1 MKMSDQTDLPAE
13 TTEATR
19 AADSAAPQIDATA
32 PDTTAPAESPPA
44 MRNGKVLEPGD
55 AYSPVTDRMI
65 PSHDGVLEHDHY
77 AEWEGQPTIRFFP
90 DHFISE
96 GTAMILLLCLYS
108 VLAVFLPAY
117 LEGRANPAV
126 TPVGSKPA
134 WYFLFLY
141 QYLHFVPPL
150 VGTLTPVAL
159 LVLLGAWPFLDRNPS
174 RKPRKRVAALVLA
187 AVVVVVILTLTIMGA
202 ME

>member
-1 MKMSDQTDLPAE
+1 MSDQEPRTQADELPAE
-13 TTEATR
+13 KPTDTAEDRAFTTKKGR
-19 AADSAAPQIDATA
+19 
-32 PDTTAPAESPPA
+32 
-44 MRNGKVLEPGD
+44 VLEPGD
-55 AYSPVTDRMI
+55 ARHPETDRMV
-65 PSHDGVLEHDHY
+65 PSYDGIMEHDHY
-77 AEWEGQPTIRFFP
+77 AEWEGQPMIRFFP

-108 VLAVFLPAY
+108 VLCVFYPAY
-117 LEGRANPAV
+117 LEVRSNPAV

-174 RKPRKRVAALVLA
+174 RKPRKRILALTFAAI
-187 AVVVVVILTLTIMGA
+187 VVVVILALTIAGA
-202 ME
+202 VE

>member
-1 MKMSDQTDLPAE
+1 MTDDIATPHTPAE
-13 TTEATR
+13 
-19 AADSAAPQIDATA
+19 Q
-32 PDTTAPAESPPA
+32 PAEPSPGSQPPQEA
-44 MRNGKVLEPGD
+44 LHNGRVVEPGD
-55 AYSPVTDRMI
+55 AYSPATDRFCATY
-65 PSHDGVLEHDHY
+65 DGVIEHDHH

-96 GTAMILLLCLYS
+96 ATAMILLLCLYT
-108 VLAVFLPAY
+108 VLAIFLPAY

-126 TPVGSKPA
+126 TPIGSKPA

-150 VGTLTPVAL
+150 VGTITPVAL
-159 LVLLGAWPFLDRNPS
+159 LVLLGIWPFIDRNPS
-174 RKPRKRVAALVLA
+174 RKPRKRIAALTL
-187 AVVVVVILTLTIMGA
+187 AVVVVVVIMTLTIMGA